1 MDIVLFAGYWAGF
14 SLFFFGIA
22 LIIDSVIAE
31 HVTTRRVGGIRFVRA
46 GRLCLSV
53 CMARRAV

>member
-1 MDIVLFAGYWAGF
+1 MDIVLFAGYWAAF
-14 SLFFFGIA
+14 TLFFFGIA

-46 GRLCLSV
+46 GRICVSF
-53 CMARRAV
+53 CRARRAV